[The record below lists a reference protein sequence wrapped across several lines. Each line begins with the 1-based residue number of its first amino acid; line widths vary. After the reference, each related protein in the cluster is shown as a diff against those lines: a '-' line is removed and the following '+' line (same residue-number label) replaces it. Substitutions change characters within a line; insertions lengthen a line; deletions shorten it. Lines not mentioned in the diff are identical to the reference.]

1 MISNLCVACFWTG
14 RPGAVSWICC
24 CVRALLLSF
33 ISRSLSF
40 FLFKPFSSLDHS
52 LMEHIPDRARPWS
65 MKSYNKIQ
73 SIKADSWSIMSYFT
87 LNWSYQGKV
96 FGTENSGGVIDMLRN
111 KTARA
116 TNSLP
121 MLLYLLFLYAAPA
134 IYWMCVHYFQT
145 NGTLPSKSWVIVVK
159 IDRQGWNKLKDE
171 VSVASIVALL
181 TTASDPRRALRWPST
196 LLIPRAPS
204 KREPSFLTH
213 WWPLPNIII
222 TTERWPL
229 APRPPNTQ
237 PSGQGPTLFR
247 PFPPELCL
255 PIYIS
260 SVFFSLFLSLFLSY
274 RLSVSSFPSSYSL
287 FLSLFLAHSSLPF
300 SLFLF
305 CIVAVKS

>member
-1 MISNLCVACFWTG
+1 MSSNRRVPCFWTG
-14 RPGAVSWICC
+14 RLCAVSWICC

-33 ISRSLSF
+33 ISHSSSLS

-237 PSGQGPTLFR
+237 PSGHRAPALFR
-247 PFPPELCL
+247 PLPPELWL

-260 SVFFSLFLSLFLSY
+260 SVFFSLSLSSLYLCLFLS
-274 RLSVSSFPSSYSL
+274 
-287 FLSLFLAHSSLPF
+287 
-300 SLFLF
+300 
-305 CIVAVKS
+305 